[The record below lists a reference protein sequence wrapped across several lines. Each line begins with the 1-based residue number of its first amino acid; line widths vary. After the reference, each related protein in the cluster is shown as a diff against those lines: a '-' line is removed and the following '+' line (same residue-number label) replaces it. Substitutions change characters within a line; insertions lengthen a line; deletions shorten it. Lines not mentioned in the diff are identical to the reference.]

1 MNENIVSLSEF
12 LAEQG
17 ATTKGVQIFNRT
29 NESTGAT
36 FFVLGFP
43 QPGKTVI
50 SSRTGEEVEA
60 TLSVAIGS
68 DTQKSYNIE
77 GCDKPTFKK
86 FVVDHY
92 KSLKINKEA
101 SNKIPTA
108 FIPNEKFDLE

>member
-1 MNENIVSLSEF
+1 MNENIVSLSEY

-17 ATTKGVQIFNRT
+17 ASLKNVGIYTRT
-29 NESTGAT
+29 NQSTGMT

-50 SSRTGEEVEA
+50 SSRTGQEVEA
-60 TLSVAIGS
+60 TLSVAVGQ
-68 DTQKSYNIE
+68 DTQKSYGLE

-86 FVVDHY
+86 FVVEHF

-101 SNKIPTA
+101 SNTIPTA